1 MKTFID
7 RHAAGKE
14 LAEKLKKF
22 KNAKDTIVLA
32 LPRGGVPVAYE
43 IAKNLNLPLDV
54 LVVKKLGVPWHEELA
69 FGAITANTFVLNH
82 ALLKQLN
89 LSQPVIEDII
99 AKKKIELAT
108 NEKRYRTSLP
118 PLSLHNKTIL
128 LIDDGI
134 ATGATMMAAIEALQQ
149 QKAKNIVVATPVA
162 EVSTTQKIKQQAHEF
177 VCLLIPDELDAVG
190 KWYQDFSQTS
200 DEEVNA
206 LLKKKER

>member
-69 FGAITANTFVLNH
+69 FGAITANTLVLNH

-162 EVSTTQKIKQQAHEF
+162 
-177 VCLLIPDELDAVG
+177 
-190 KWYQDFSQTS
+190 
-200 DEEVNA
+200 
-206 LLKKKER
+206 